1 MTTSD
6 PSIPDEPEASAP
18 AGDTLARSVA
28 GMSDAELRELAGAVL
43 AELRARTNDPSSQ
56 GFSYQNLVSD
66 LRRRLAD
73 AHAYAQSGFGHRDKR
88 LTKPAA
94 ALRALPAPAALS
106 EEKKAMLLTGL
117 EAELLSDLA
126 PPEPG
131 EMAGLPDGWDAPD
144 AQGDGAELPAPVDA
158 PLPAASIEAGIW
170 EALQIEV
177 GRSAGP
183 PPPTKDD
190 KPAPLVPPT
199 DVPHRNAG
207 RGAGR
212 QHSDAWRPPTH

>member
-1 MTTSD
+1 VLQGDHVTTSD
-6 PSIPDEPEASAP
+6 SSIPNQPEAIPDEPEAIPDTPEAP
-18 AGDTLARSVA
+18 AAAGDTLARSVA

-43 AELRARTNDPSSQ
+43 AELRARTNDPSSK

-94 ALRALPAPAALS
+94 ASLALPAPAPLS

-117 EAELLSDLA
+117 EAELLSGFAPSDPAEFVDLPVGWDLPA
-126 PPEPG
+126 EPG
-131 EMAGLPDGWDAPD
+131 DGGEAP
-144 AQGDGAELPAPVDA
+144 AETETPE
-158 PLPAASIEAGIW
+158 PAASIEAEIW

-177 GRSAGP
+177 GRAASHAP
-183 PPPTKDD
+183 ATKDG
-190 KPAPLVPPT
+190 KP
-199 DVPHRNAG
+199 G
-207 RGAGR
+207 G
-212 QHSDAWRPPTH
+212 